1 MNAMVAIFLLLVVLG
16 FAFYMYGDVIM
27 GMIDSFRGD
36 TSDINMCANWAI
48 RECETDY
55 YGKNEAKIKG
65 SLDCSDY
72 DECKSKCPECGV
84 YA

>member
-27 GMIDSFRGD
+27 DL
-36 TSDINMCANWAI
+36 INSMSGNTDEINICTNWAI
-48 RECETDY
+48 RECGTDH
-55 YGKNEAKIKG
+55 YGKNEDKINR
-65 SLDCSDY
+65 LLVCSDY
-72 DECKSKCPECGV
+72 SECKEKCPECGM